1 MSFYYFGSTIRHG
14 CLRICA
20 ELFSKK
26 VFRNLY
32 NLWPF
37 FVNIN
42 FRKCKRVFLYAA
54 KDLSHL
60 TCTIFNIH
68 QGSFLLRS
76 GINLFQ
82 ESQKSLRGANSLF
95 QESEK
100 SLRGANNLFQESRKS
115 LRGAINLFQESQK
128 SLRGV
133 NLFQKSQKFVR
144 DANLKFCRES
154 FKNNNSGSKNSGIR
168 EIKACTNTFLTAVP
182 DHVSDCKTCLG
193 PVDSRQSN
201 LPQCFQ
207 NHRHSRLCYK
217 VITRRR
223 RIRNREPSR
232 IPLKMVIQALK
243 RRKSKQKCKK
253 MLSKAVPVSS
263 IIHSI
268 ATNYKYWKT
277 RCILREDSFYSYY
290 FKRTRKS
297 TVSFHSSERI
307 ILLSGDVELNPG
319 PVNVG
324 DMSAIK
330 EITSSEPNDCVLK
343 YRMLRYRLRPLD
355 VGGGGDCFFK
365 SACCTSI

>member
-1 MSFYYFGSTIRHG
+1 M
-14 CLRICA
+14 
-20 ELFSKK
+20 
-26 VFRNLY
+26 
-32 NLWPF
+32 
-37 FVNIN
+37 
-42 FRKCKRVFLYAA
+42 
-54 KDLSHL
+54 
-60 TCTIFNIH
+60 
-68 QGSFLLRS
+68 
-76 GINLFQ
+76 
-82 ESQKSLRGANSLF
+82 
-95 QESEK
+95 
-100 SLRGANNLFQESRKS
+100 
-115 LRGAINLFQESQK
+115 
-128 SLRGV
+128 

-144 DANLKFCRES
+144 DANLKFFRES

-217 VITRRR
+217 VVTRRR
-223 RIRNREPSR
+223 RIKNREPSR
-232 IPLKMVIQALK
+232 IPLKKAIQALK

-277 RCILREDSFYSYY
+277 RCISREDSFYSYY
-290 FKRTRKS
+290 FKTARKS
-297 TVSFHSSERI
+297 TVSFHLSERI

-319 PVNVG
+319 PVTVG

-343 YRMLRYRLRPLD
+343 YRMLRY
-355 VGGGGDCFFK
+355 
-365 SACCTSI
+365 